1 MSFLWEATSCK
12 KKKKNLVSWLV
23 GTMPKVWM
31 HQKLWRKF
39 AIIEVALAFYCAWDG
54 AWESINSVHQTAPG
68 RSSVVNISHH
78 HQFPKQQ
85 LPPQEKKSH
94 CKIHI
99 HTRILSYF
107 SSPVLVKRYY
117 ITKKIFLSS
126 LQGAWADIKR
136 RDHQCDDIFVIPR
149 VEYRCIANYI
159 QLNIF
164 EDLRA
169 LDFKREKKFF
179 GNSSDYW
186 RYRHL
191 YHEWAYCVKRST
203 V

>member
-1 MSFLWEATSCK
+1 MPVFEFSLSRPVAAARRRRRSH
-12 KKKKNLVSWLV
+12 LVSWLV

-107 SSPVLVKRYY
+107 SSPVLVKWYY
-117 ITKKIFLSS
+117 Y
-126 LQGAWADIKR
+126 
-136 RDHQCDDIFVIPR
+136 
-149 VEYRCIANYI
+149 E
-159 QLNIF
+159 
-164 EDLRA
+164 
-169 LDFKREKKFF
+169 EKYFQVPCKELELTLK
-179 GNSSDYW
+179 GGTINVMTY
-186 RYRHL
+186 L
-191 YHEWAYCVKRST
+191 
-203 V
+203 